1 MNEMSLA
8 TERTTDTDRLVDKV
22 AVIRGGGLNPISGL
36 LAGKLGLVIGVANA
50 QSIAAGCAE
59 AFKRAGAELV
69 LTCLERRVPY
79 VSPIAETLDAKLM
92 PLDVESEGSLEAVF
106 SSIRDTYGKLD
117 FALHSVAFCPKAD
130 LQGRVIDC
138 TRQGFAR
145 AMDISVYSFI
155 RMARLAEPL
164 MLEGG
169 CLLTVSYYGAEKV
182 VGHYNIMGPVKSALE
197 GTVRYLAA
205 ELGPK
210 GIRVN
215 ALSPGPLRTRA
226 ASGIAHFD
234 ELIEAARANAPER
247 RLVTIED
254 VGGIAMG
261 LVSDLARNVTG
272 SIAYVDAGYHV
283 MS

>member
-1 MNEMSLA
+1 M
-8 TERTTDTDRLVDKV
+8 RTIKPE
-22 AVIRGGGLNPISGL
+22 NGL
-36 LAGKLGLVIGVANA
+36 LAGKVGLVLGIANE
-50 QSIAAGCAE
+50 QSIATGGAE
-59 AFKRAGAELV
+59 AFRKAGAELV
-69 LTCLERRVPY
+69 LTCREKCMPDVL
-79 VSPIAETLDAKLM
+79 PIAEALQARLL
-92 PLDVESEGSLEAVF
+92 PLDVKSEGALETVF
-106 SSIRDTYGKLD
+106 EFIRKEYGRLD
-117 FALHSVAFCPKAD
+117 FALHSIAFCPKAD
-130 LQGRVIDC
+130 LHGRVTDC
-138 TRQGFAR
+138 SREGFVM
-145 AMDISVYSFI
+145 AMDISVHSFI
-155 RMARLAEPL
+155 RMARLSEPL
-164 MLEGG
+164 MSDGG
-169 CLLTVSYYGAEKV
+169 SLLTVTYYGSEKV

-234 ELIEAARANAPER
+234 ELIDEARTKAPER

-272 SIAYVDAGYHV
+272 SVAYVDAGYHA